1 MNSEKKKQKTNKK
14 YSKGKTE
21 VVRVTRKPSFLLFL
35 ERYKFFD
42 VHSSEVKMTFGKKAR
57 FQERKNEKIYCH
69 LCPRECTFTKA
80 KQIGACGVRVRIGN
94 ELRTGVYGKL
104 SSLAVDPIEKKP
116 LFHFYP
122 GSAALSI
129 SSIGC
134 PLHCQ
139 FCQNYRISQSHL
151 QISEEGKI
159 SYPLRLRTYSPEKVI
174 RTAKE
179 RGASIIA
186 YTYNEP
192 AVFYEFMCDTAKLAK
207 SAGLKN
213 VMITDGYIN
222 QEPMRELAAY
232 MDAAN
237 VDLKGDTN
245 FYGEQC
251 LTPYAPESVLQ
262 TLRVMKDE
270 NMHIEITTLIIPGL
284 NDEEEWFKWEAQWI
298 LEHLGPEVPLHLSR
312 FYPTYLMRNRHR
324 TPIETIESIRDLM
337 LEAGLKYVFAGN
349 LPGNKAENTFCP
361 NCGEKL
367 IDRRGY
373 DLVSW
378 NLTAKKE
385 CPSCEEEISIVGKR
399 KKEESWKKYLFR

>member
-1 MNSEKKKQKTNKK
+1 
-14 YSKGKTE
+14 
-21 VVRVTRKPSFLLFL
+21 
-35 ERYKFFD
+35 
-42 VHSSEVKMTFGKKAR
+42 MTFGEKAR
-57 FQERKNEKIYCH
+57 LWERENKKIHCH
-69 LCPRECTFTKA
+69 LCPRECTFTKD
-80 KQIGACGVRVRIGN
+80 KQIGACGVRIRIGN

-104 SSLAVDPIEKKP
+104 SSISVDPIEKKP

-129 SSIGC
+129 ASIGC

-151 QISEEGKI
+151 QISEEGNI

-174 RTAKE
+174 KTAKE
-179 RGASIIA
+179 RGASVIA

-192 AVFYEFMCDTAKLAK
+192 TVFYEFMYDTAKLAK
-207 SAGLKN
+207 RADLKN

-222 QEPMRELAAY
+222 PEPMRELAKY

-237 VDLKGDTN
+237 VDLKGDES
-245 FYGEQC
+245 FYGEHC
-251 LTPYAPESVLQ
+251 LTPYAPKSVLQ
-262 TLRVMKDE
+262 TLKVMHDE
-270 NMHIEITTLIIPGL
+270 NMHTEITTLIIPGL

-298 LEHLGPEVPLHLSR
+298 LEHLGPETPLHLSR
-312 FYPTYLMRNRHR
+312 FYPTYLMRNRPQ
-324 TPIETIESIRDLM
+324 TPVETIESIRNLM

-349 LPGNKAENTFCP
+349 LPGSKAEDTFCP

-385 CPSCEEEISIVGKR
+385 CPSCGKKISIVGKR